1 MYGNGDLGPQA
12 HAFIDFLKDS
22 GQKVWQV
29 LPLNAVCGRFGFSPY
44 SPVSVF
50 ALNHLLISPEL
61 MIKSGLI
68 PSLKAEKRF
77 HPRQTD
83 FPTSDRFRY
92 FLAES
97 AYKNQKNILDDPDF
111 NRFAEENA
119 DWLADFALFR
129 ALKRYFG
136 EGVSWTDWPQ
146 NIARREEKSL
156 LKWEIRLEK
165 EIRVEKLLQY
175 IVWRQWLDLKEY
187 ANARGIKIMGD
198 LPFYPSLESSDVWSG
213 QRLFRLDGKGK
224 PLFVSGAPPDYFSS
238 SGQLWNTPVYAWPE
252 HEKDDFGWWTAR
264 IKKNMELFDY
274 LRLDHFRGFCAYWQ
288 VSFGQKT
295 AAGGEWVPGPGRKL
309 MRGLIQIFGRK
320 RFIAEDLGEITAD
333 VIKLKEDLK
342 LPGMHVLQFAFGKDI
357 ADNPHIPHQ
366 HRKNGITYTGTHDNN
381 TVLGWYRRETDSGT
395 RKRIREYTGKRIT
408 TRDITSQ
415 MLRIAQASVARTAI
429 IPVQDLLGLDETA
442 RMNNPGK
449 KKGNWTWRLNPGALN
464 ESHSRI
470 LAHLCDLYGRK

>member
-1 MYGNGDLGPQA
+1 
-12 HAFIDFLKDS
+12 
-22 GQKVWQV
+22 
-29 LPLNAVCGRFGFSPY
+29 
-44 SPVSVF
+44 
-50 ALNHLLISPEL
+50 
-61 MIKSGLI
+61 
-68 PSLKAEKRF
+68 
-77 HPRQTD
+77 
-83 FPTSDRFRY
+83 
-92 FLAES
+92 
-97 AYKNQKNILDDPDF
+97 
-111 NRFAEENA
+111 
-119 DWLADFALFR
+119 
-129 ALKRYFG
+129 
-136 EGVSWTDWPQ
+136 
-146 NIARREEKSL
+146 
-156 LKWEIRLEK
+156 
-165 EIRVEKLLQY
+165 
-175 IVWRQWLDLKEY
+175 
-187 ANARGIKIMGD
+187 
-198 LPFYPSLESSDVWSG
+198 
-213 QRLFRLDGKGK
+213 
-224 PLFVSGAPPDYFSS
+224 
-238 SGQLWNTPVYAWPE
+238 
-252 HEKDDFGWWTAR
+252 
-264 IKKNMELFDY
+264 MELFDY